1 MCTVLYIAH
10 SQERSQV
17 VRGILERF
25 PTFEPIL
32 YTADG
37 LEALT
42 LVNLFKP
49 DVLLLDTHLSKV
61 SGAEVARNL
70 VAMHK
75 TLKIVLLEEVLNS
88 LELCAIFDTIIV

>member
-17 VRGILERF
+17 VRDILERF
-25 PTFEPIL
+25 PTLEPIF

-42 LVNLFKP
+42 LINLFKP
-49 DVLLLDTHLSKV
+49 DVVFLDALLEKV
-61 SGAEVARNL
+61 SGAEVARTL
-70 VAMHK
+70 ALAHK
-75 TLKIVLLEEVLNS
+75 TLKIVVIEESLNPLDLLTVLD
-88 LELCAIFDTIIV
+88 EIAV